1 MRWARNLVQRDKSK
15 GAPLPPL
22 GPSPRRAYGG
32 GCEVGA
38 QITKSYSQS
47 KAAEFPTILRNVGIW
62 VRKLRI
68 LSFLTNFT
76 MGN

>member
-1 MRWARNLVQRDKSK
+1 MSLKAEI
-15 GAPLPPL
+15 GALRL
-22 GPSPRRAYGG
+22 GFGP
-32 GCEVGA
+32 
-38 QITKSYSQS
+38 

>member
-1 MRWARNLVQRDKSK
+1 MCKI
-15 GAPLPPL
+15 
-22 GPSPRRAYGG
+22 
-32 GCEVGA
+32 EVKLIIFA
-38 QITKSYSQS
+38 SLT
-47 KAAEFPTILRNVGIW
+47 AEFPTILRNVGIW